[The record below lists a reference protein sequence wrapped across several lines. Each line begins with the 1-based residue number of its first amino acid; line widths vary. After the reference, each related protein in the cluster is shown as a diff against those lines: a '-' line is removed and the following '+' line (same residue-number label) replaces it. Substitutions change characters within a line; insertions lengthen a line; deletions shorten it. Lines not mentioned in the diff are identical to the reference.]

1 MEIAKQNGYST
12 QYIKSMIKKHSIK
25 KRRKNANNALD
36 QPTETKKKWVTF
48 GYYSPLVR
56 KVTNLFKN
64 TQVRIAFKLVNTI
77 QQLLTNKRY
86 NQNTSGI
93 YENI

>member
-12 QYIKSMIKKHSIK
+12 QHIKSMIKKHSIK
-25 KRRKNANNALD
+25 KIKY
-36 QPTETKKKWVTF
+36 KKRIRSTNSNKEKWVTF

-64 TQVRIAFKLVNTI
+64 TQVRIAFKPVNTI
-77 QQLLTNKRY
+77 QPLITNKR
-86 NQNTSGI
+86 QS
-93 YENI
+93 EHKRNI